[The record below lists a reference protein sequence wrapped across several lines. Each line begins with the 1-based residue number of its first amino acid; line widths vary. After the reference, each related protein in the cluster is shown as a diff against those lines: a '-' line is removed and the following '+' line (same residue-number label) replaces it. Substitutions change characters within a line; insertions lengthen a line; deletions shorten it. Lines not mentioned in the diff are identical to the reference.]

1 METEDAIVIDVDER
15 FDVVRHRIRLSWILQ
30 RHRRA
35 ESPCPLIEIV
45 SISVCCVVRRN
56 IPCDLAAEGLAPCSY
71 TPCTWTTPSLPRIPT
86 ESLPLRCPS
95 YRRSGCCYS
104 SRRDEGPL
112 LSPKHHDA
120 LRIASETNEYKACF
134 TKHVPDNASPIN
146 IASSSKFVKSD
157 SGRHTSCNRIR

>member
-1 METEDAIVIDVDER
+1 MEAEDTVVKDMDKR
-15 FDVVRHRIRLSWILQ
+15 FDVVGHRIRLSRVSL
-30 RHRRA
+30 RNRGFKAPR
-35 ESPCPLIEIV
+35 PLIEIV

-104 SRRDEGPL
+104 SRRDEGLL
-112 LSPKHHDA
+112 LSPQHHGA
-120 LRIASETNEYKACF
+120 LRIASETNEYQACF
-134 TKHVPDNASPIN
+134 TQREPDNASPIN
-146 IASSSKFVKSD
+146 IASS
-157 SGRHTSCNRIR
+157 